1 MELPKNVTQIGESDR
16 SCKIYVEDYVISYI
30 RQLNR
35 HACDKELAVALYG
48 ARREEGGI
56 TYLFLYGA
64 GKVNFLQRECRH
76 LSQMQLQEMEKLRRK
91 YFAEYVF
98 LGYCLL
104 NGEMV
109 EGFHVY
115 EQETSRYITGYAQ
128 FYEKNDSMLAYMLEE
143 RLEEAKPE
151 EVDREKYETVRRR
164 QEGKKSQVI
173 PYRAK
178 RKRKQGMGGH
188 GQGLVVAAAFAAVC
202 AAGLLTLKKEGT
214 LDELQVTARQMLEEM
229 SKQQLPDAV
238 PAGAETAVV
247 GTIVAED
254 KLTDAI
260 REENAAAL
268 EAASAS
274 ETVSVESSVQEPSGV
289 ASAPETV
296 PVESTVQEPS
306 GAASAPETVPV
317 ESTVQEPSE
326 TASAPETA
334 SVESAAEE
342 TFVAA
347 PASYTIKRGDTLIGI
362 SIHRYGTDK
371 RVGEICALN
380 DIENPDD
387 IKVGQKI
394 FLP

>member
-30 RQLNR
+30 KQLNR

-48 ARREEGGI
+48 VRKEEGGI

-76 LSQMQLQEMEKLRRK
+76 LSQAQLQEIEKLRRK
-91 YFAEYVF
+91 YFAEYAF
-98 LGYCLL
+98 LGYRLL

-115 EQETSRYITGYAQ
+115 EQEVCRYITGYVQ

-143 RLEEAKPE
+143 RPEEARPE

-164 QEGKKSQVI
+164 QEEKKAQVI

-178 RKRKQGMGGH
+178 GKRNPGAGRRRQGIA
-188 GQGLVVAAAFAAVC
+188 VAAVFAVVC
-202 AAGLLTLKKEGT
+202 AAGVLTLKRDGT
-214 LDELQVTARQMLEEM
+214 LDELQVAARQMLAEM
-229 SKQQLPDAV
+229 STQQLSDVV
-238 PAGAETAVV
+238 PAGADTAVV

-254 KLTDAI
+254 KLTEAI
-260 REENAAAL
+260 REENAAAGATATA
-268 EAASAS
+268 EPASESAS
-274 ETVSVESSVQEPSGV
+274 EGSPESSTEATATAEP
-289 ASAPETV
+289 ASEPASEGSL
-296 PVESTVQEPS
+296 ESPT
-306 GAASAPETVPV
+306 
-317 ESTVQEPSE
+317 
-326 TASAPETA
+326 
-334 SVESAAEE
+334 ESAA
-342 TFVAA
+342 TA
-347 PASYTIKRGDTLIGI
+347 ASYTIKRGDTLIGI
-362 SIHRYGTDK
+362 SLQRYGTDK
-371 RVGEICALN
+371 RVAEICSLN

-387 IKVGQKI
+387 IKIGQKI